1 MRLRPYCK
9 IIEAQNG
16 IDGLVAVEEK
26 SPDLVLSDVMMPG
39 KVRGVYRMQGLIL
52 VPGMDG
58 IQFVNTV
65 RETSTISWTP
75 VILLTAKSAEEAQ
88 VEGLVG
94 YQRVDLPSAERSSN
108 PPGQGLWRR

>member
-1 MRLRPYCK
+1 MRPYCK

-39 KVRGVYRMQGLIL
+39 KGRNIYRMYRLIL
-52 VPGMDG
+52 NLVVPGMDG

-65 RETSTISWTP
+65 RERSAISWTP

-94 YQRVDLPSAERSSN
+94 
-108 PPGQGLWRR
+108 